1 MALEKL
7 LDDDA
12 GGDDDDICTTQIFFG
27 RFLEFLL

>member
-7 LDDDA
+7 LGDDA